1 MFIVYCPLVVSQF
14 FSIFSLRLTYF
25 TMGFPIVLLFVFLGK
40 AVSLEGS
47 QAGIKQYIGIWDVSV
62 LSEKPEVWSEA
73 VTQIFFSIGITFGIL
88 TAYGSHCK
96 RDEPAVMNTVV
107 VAISNSLFS
116 FVAGFAVFAALGH
129 LAYKEGVEVTS
140 LSYAGFSLVFG
151 TWPVVF
157 NDFNNGIHWVRLL
170 FFTLFLLGIDSAFA
184 FQEAIISVL
193 RDTVYLQHT
202 PRWKIALGL
211 CTTGYCFSLIY
222 CTDAGLNFLDVIDYY
237 INFVMILVGFFEAFG
252 SAWAYGMEDQFKN
265 CGKPAVLSFMIAN
278 FGAVGFASG
287 LWFGLKD
294 NAIWAGVVGGIL
306 FYLAGLGVTSHF
318 LAQKLAEDT
327 EQKWSMAS
335 LFWEIYLGNILALRA
350 RIQPVIGHV
359 PFVWCILMK
368 HFIPH
373 ILIVLFV
380 NLAGSDNGAGEPNF
394 GGYGSYV
401 TYPFQV
407 LGILTFVF
415 TLFLF
420 SVGMVKPEVY
430 APLALPQIKD
440 LDGEESSVEQV
451 QDKNVADAENTA
463 GDDKLNEGD
472 DKLKISD
479 QESEEEAC

>member
-1 MFIVYCPLVVSQF
+1 MFL
-14 FSIFSLRLTYF
+14 SLRITYV
-25 TMGFPIVLLFVFLGK
+25 TMGVPVVLLFVFLGK

-47 QAGIKQYIGIWDVSV
+47 QAGIKQYIGIWDVTV

-96 RDEPAVMNTVV
+96 RDEPAVMNTVI

-129 LAYKEGVEVTS
+129 LAFKEGVEVTS

-157 NDFNNGIHWVRLL
+157 NDFNNGIQWVRLL

-184 FQEAIISVL
+184 FQEAILSVL
-193 RDTVYLQHT
+193 RDTVYFEHT
-202 PRWKIALGL
+202 PRWKLALGL
-211 CTTGYCFSLIY
+211 CTTGYCFSLLY

-252 SAWAYGMEDQFKN
+252 SAWAYGIEDQFEI

-278 FGAVGFASG
+278 FGAVGVASG
-287 LWFGLKD
+287 LWFGGLLQENN
-294 NAIWAGVVGGIL
+294 NAIWVGAVGGIS
-306 FYLAGLGVTSHF
+306 FYLAGVGVTTYF
-318 LAQKLAEDT
+318 LVQRLAQDTT

-335 LFWEIYLGNILALRA
+335 LFWELYMGNILALRA

-401 TYPFQV
+401 TYPFQL

-420 SVGMVKPEVY
+420 SVGLAAPDVY
-430 APLALPQIKD
+430 SPLALPQIKD
-440 LDGEESSVEQV
+440 DGDHTALEQEV
-451 QDKNVADAENTA
+451 QEDENGAADAEHNT
-463 GDDKLNEGD
+463 EGD
-472 DKLKISD
+472 DDDNLKVSD
-479 QESEEEAC
+479 QEPEEELGVVYLSV

>member
-1 MFIVYCPLVVSQF
+1 
-14 FSIFSLRLTYF
+14 
-25 TMGFPIVLLFVFLGK
+25 MGLPIILLFVFLGK

-47 QAGIKQYIGIWDVSV
+47 QDGIKQYIGIWDVSI
-62 LSEKPEVWSEA
+62 LTEKPEVWSEA

-96 RDEPAVMNTVV
+96 RDEPAVLNTFV
-107 VAISNSLFS
+107 VAIANSMFS
-116 FVAGFAVFAALGH
+116 FVSGFAVFAALGH
-129 LAYKEGVEVTS
+129 LAWKDDVEVTS
-140 LSYAGFSLVFG
+140 LGISGFSLVFG

-170 FFTLFLLGIDSAFA
+170 FFNLFLLGIDSGFA
-184 FQEAIISVL
+184 FQEALITVL
-193 RDTVYLQHT
+193 KDTVYFQDVI
-202 PRWKIALGL
+202 RWKLAMGL
-211 CTTGYCFSLIY
+211 CVLGFFFSLMY

-252 SAWAYGMEDQFKN
+252 SAWAYGMEDQIKN
-265 CGKPAVLSFMIAN
+265 CGKPAVISFMIAN

-479 QESEEEAC
+479 RESEEEAC